1 MSFLARRPFPFFAA
15 ALAWSVAASAAPPAP
30 AHATDA
36 ATVTAGDLDDQDYW
50 WARFDARMLE
60 DAVRTHQPEGRVA
73 VDLASSIRR
82 LDELAARYPR
92 HAEIARWRARAKEV
106 AARLDPNALRN
117 VAYGPGCLWGEANY
131 AQAWVNWHWGR
142 MELDAGNRQGRGL
155 VAHALRN
162 LDLLSAPGRMD
173 HYPAEARQWVVDTR
187 QAAQRLLDET
197 KRPAP
202 KPARRATNPKAR

>member
-1 MSFLARRPFPFFAA
+1 MLSAVRLSFSL
-15 ALAWSVAASAAPPAP
+15 VAAVLVVGGLAQAAPKGLSAEE
-30 AHATDA
+30 ARA
-36 ATVTAGDLDDQDYW
+36 VTSGDLDDQDYW
-50 WARFDARMLE
+50 WAKFDARMLE

-73 VDLASSIRR
+73 VDVASSIRR

-92 HAEIARWRARAKEV
+92 HAEIAGWRARAKEV

-117 VAYGPGCLWGEANY
+117 VAYGPGCLWAEANY

-142 MELDAGNRQGRGL
+142 MQLDGGDRQGRGL
-155 VAHALRN
+155 VAHALHN

-173 HYPAEARQWVVDTR
+173 HYPAETRQWVIDTR

-197 KRPAP
+197 KKPAS
-202 KPARRATNPKAR
+202 KPARKPTNPKPR